1 MSVIV
6 ESANVDVAS
15 TPPEIDRVALTFRS
29 DASVEVPPLTVILL
43 KACRASIVAV
53 AVNITEPV
61 PGLKVAFVPVA
72 VQFPPT

>member
-6 ESANVDVAS
+6 ESAKVDVVS

-29 DASVEVPPLTVILL
+29 AASVEVPALTVMLL
-43 KACRASIVAV
+43 KACGASIVAV
-53 AVNITEPV
+53 AVNTTELV
-61 PGLKVAFVPVA
+61 PGLKVAFVPVE